1 MAEAPCGGL
10 DGCDQRRG
18 DALAASL
25 GRHEYAGEPRISR
38 IALEIVEQ
46 KRSCADQR
54 AGVVESD
61 EYDRYAID
69 GQTLADLGGPR
80 LQRLPGIEMPPLGEA
95 PGRDL
100 VDELGVFDEGDDLQ
114 RYSAAL
120 RFTAAERPRS
130 VAIS

>member
-1 MAEAPCGGL
+1 M
-10 DGCDQRRG
+10 
-18 DALAASL
+18 L
-25 GRHEYAGEPRISR
+25 GQHEHAGKPRIAR
-38 IALEIVEQ
+38 IAFEIVEQ
-46 KRSCADQR
+46 NGSGADHW
-54 AGVVESD
+54 AGVIASD
-61 EYDRYAID
+61 EDDRHAIYAHP
-69 GQTLADLGGPR
+69 LADPGSPR

-114 RYSAAL
+114 CYSAAF